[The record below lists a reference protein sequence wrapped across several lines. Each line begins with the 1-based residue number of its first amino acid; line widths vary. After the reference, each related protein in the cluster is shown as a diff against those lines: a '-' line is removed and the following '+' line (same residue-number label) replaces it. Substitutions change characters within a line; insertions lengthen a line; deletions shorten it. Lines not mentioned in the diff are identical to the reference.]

1 MQSDHYTKFQKSE
14 PTQAD
19 TSEGVALKELID
31 AMCMVDL
38 SDPEAALNASTISDG
53 KGGRILL

>member
-1 MQSDHYTKFQKSE
+1 MQSDHDTKFQKSE
-14 PTQAD
+14 STQAD
-19 TSEGVALKELID
+19 VSVGVAIKELID
-31 AMCMVDL
+31 VMCVVDL